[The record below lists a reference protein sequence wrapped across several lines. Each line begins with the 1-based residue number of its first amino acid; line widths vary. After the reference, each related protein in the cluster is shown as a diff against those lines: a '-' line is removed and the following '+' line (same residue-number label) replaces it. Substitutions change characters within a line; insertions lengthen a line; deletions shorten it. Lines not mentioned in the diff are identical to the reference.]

1 MYIESHEIKTKKE
14 RKFMENVKKFL
25 EFFDGY
31 FFKPLMFELKAAPDA
46 HQRKK
51 ILYKSL
57 NIVACNYCHNC
68 QVSDTA
74 KEKGKEVIY
83 YLSSN
88 TTDININDH
97 MDRLIEC
104 MIKMVVSFDES
115 REALLRPVLFKLLCL
130 TIALNVSDNGANML
144 FRELCKEL
152 DEKFYSSFPNQVAV
166 RCLKKVENGY
176 ISELELLEKYSF
188 WIKKGIV
195 LFAWSHFF

>member
-1 MYIESHEIKTKKE
+1 MKESA
-14 RKFMENVKKFL
+14 KFL

-46 HQRKK
+46 HQRKM

-68 QVSDTA
+68 NVSDSV
-74 KEKGKEVIY
+74 KQKGKWVIY
-83 YLSSN
+83 CLSSN
-88 TTDININDH
+88 MTDININDH

-104 MIKMVVSFDES
+104 MIKMVISFEGN
-115 REALLRPVLFKLLCL
+115 REALLRPILFKLLCL

-152 DEKFYSSFPNQVAV
+152 DEKFYHSFPNQVAI
-166 RCLKKVENGY
+166 RRLKKVENGY
-176 ISELELLEKYSF
+176 MSELELLEKYSF
-188 WIKKGIV
+188 
-195 LFAWSHFF
+195 

>member
-1 MYIESHEIKTKKE
+1 MTTKE
-14 RKFMENVKKFL
+14 LLR
-25 EFFDGY
+25 FFDGY
-31 FFKPLMFELKAAPDA
+31 FFKPLMFELKAASDA
-46 HQRKK
+46 HQRKM

-88 TTDININDH
+88 ITDIKINDH

-104 MIKMVVSFDES
+104 MIKIGISFEEN
-115 REALLRPVLFKLLCL
+115 REELLRSVLLKLFCI
-130 TIALNVSDNGANML
+130 TIALNVSDRGANML
-144 FRELCKEL
+144 FRDMAKEL
-152 DEKFYSSFPNQVAV
+152 DEKLYPAFPNQVTV
-166 RCLKKVENGY
+166 RCLKKVENGN

-188 WIKKGIV
+188 WNKKGTV
-195 LFAWSHFF
+195 LFAWSRFYIEYFTTSTVSSIQH

>member
-31 FFKPLMFELKAAPDA
+31 FFKPLMLELKAAPDA
-46 HQRKK
+46 QKK
-51 ILYKSL
+51 KLILYKSL

-68 QVSDTA
+68 NVGDSVKQ
-74 KEKGKEVIY
+74 KGKEVIY

-88 TTDININDH
+88 MTDININDH
-97 MDRLIEC
+97 MDRLIEY
-104 MIKMVVSFDES
+104 MIKMVISFDES
-115 REALLRPVLFKLLCL
+115 REELLRSVLFKLLCL
-130 TIALNVSDNGANML
+130 TIALNVSDRGANML

-152 DEKFYSSFPNQVAV
+152 DEKFYPSFSNQVAV

-176 ISELELLEKYSF
+176 MSELELLEKYSF
-188 WIKKGIV
+188 
-195 LFAWSHFF
+195 